1 MSIKFWRRLAGC
13 IAIECCLT
21 AAPRPEYRAGAAQS
35 EHARV
40 VVLEDRRGFRAV
52 FAEADFPVTRDVADF
67 VAVQLVKLAGLDRA
81 GIVISGSGAALPD
94 SGEIVAAA
102 AKALSSLGPA
112 TVSYDGV
119 VSVRTESGGCLA
131 TFYPVRFDGC
141 RDGAAAHGPIRAAF
155 QMVDVPHGLQT
166 RGEVAAGYPVQAVAI
181 GKAATVL
188 ALGGDAP
195 AGRFH
200 ATGRIV
206 VARANDAVASAPE
219 EVLEKAVKAVLRRV
233 R

>member
-21 AAPRPEYRAGAAQS
+21 AAPRPEYRAGAARS

-40 VVLEDRRGFRAV
+40 VVLEDRRGFRAL

-67 VAVQLVKLAGLDRA
+67 VAVQLVKLAGMDRA
-81 GIVISGSGAALPD
+81 GIVIGGSGSALPE

-102 AKALSSLGPA
+102 AKALASLAPA
-112 TVSYDGV
+112 TVTYDGV
-119 VSVRTESGGCLA
+119 ISVRTEDGDCLA
-131 TFYPVRFDGC
+131 TLYPVRFDGC
-141 RDGAAAHGPIRAAF
+141 REGAPAHGPIRAAF

-166 RGEVAAGYPVQAVAI
+166 RGNVAPGYPVQAVVI
-181 GKAATVL
+181 GKTATVL
-188 ALGGDAP
+188 ALGGDVP
-195 AGRFH
+195 AGRY
-200 ATGRIV
+200 AAAGRIV
-206 VARANDAVASAPE
+206 VGRANDATAVAPD
-219 EVLEKAVKAVLRRV
+219 EVVEKAVAAVLRRV